1 MRNSLSNG
9 LSLQKL
15 EYDRVK
21 GMSEGRN
28 SVRVDQQFQQQLQY
42 NNYQDGNQQQQMIGG
57 QPGGVNFALNQ
68 QSYIPQQM
76 NNVHDF
82 LY

>member
-1 MRNSLSNG
+1 
-9 LSLQKL
+9 
-15 EYDRVK
+15 
-21 GMSEGRN
+21 
-28 SVRVDQQFQQQLQY
+28 
-42 NNYQDGNQQQQMIGG
+42 MIGG